1 MVDKLPTPQLGEFA
15 SISGCHQQQFSTF
28 HLHANGRG
36 GVKGEEGKPKK
47 TGRGLRFLREIPREI
62 IEKAPQKLREPH

>member
-36 GVKGEEGKPKK
+36 GSKVRRGNPKK
-47 TGRGLRFLREIPREI
+47 LGGALDFLG
-62 IEKAPQKLREPH
+62 KFLGKS